1 MPRHFR
7 FVLRLVLGIGLPP
20 IALLGCGE
28 GTQVRSASDAA
39 SLPVWT
45 GPAVELFD
53 DGIDTAAVGLG
64 VDGLSPRGDP
74 LLKQRARTADLVAR
88 VKVTTVTIDS
98 FGDESTYHL
107 GILVGYPTL
116 SAPRIPDS
124 RFELN
129 IRPQS
134 RAFGIA
140 RAFGVR
146 LQGTIFVGFLRR
158 FRGADGQVE
167 LHWHLSADTPE
178 VVAAV
183 KEAVALAELSGP

>member
-1 MPRHFR
+1 MLRYSR
-7 FVLRLVLGIGLPP
+7 FFSRIFVMTGLWGA
-20 IALLGCGE
+20 ALLGCGE
-28 GTQVRSASDAA
+28 GPEPKLASDAA
-39 SLPVWT
+39 SLPPWN
-45 GPAVELFD
+45 GQSFELFD
-53 DGIDTAAVGLG
+53 DGIDASAVGLG

-74 LLKQRARTADLVAR
+74 LLKQRARAADLVAR

-98 FGDESTYHL
+98 VGDESTYHL
-107 GILVGYPTL
+107 GILVGYPPL
-116 SAPRIPDS
+116 STPRLSDPS
-124 RFELN
+124 FELN
-129 IRPQS
+129 IRPSS

-140 RAFGVR
+140 RAFGAR

-183 KEAVALAELSGP
+183 KEAVALAEFSGP